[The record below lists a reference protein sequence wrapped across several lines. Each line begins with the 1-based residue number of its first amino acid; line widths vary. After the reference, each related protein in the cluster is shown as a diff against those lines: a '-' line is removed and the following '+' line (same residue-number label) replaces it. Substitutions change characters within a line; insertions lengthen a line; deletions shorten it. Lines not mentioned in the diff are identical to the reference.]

1 MRRYAPVVGLVGRMV
16 MVKLKRGET
25 EKDEPCEVVACQA
38 VGEHGSWRVL
48 VATHDGQLADVSDW
62 PKLRLIADPDNGPYR

>member
-1 MRRYAPVVGLVGRMV
+1 MRRYAPTSGLIGRMV
-16 MVKLKRGET
+16 MVKLRRDEI

-48 VATHDGQLADVSDW
+48 VATHDGRLIDATW
-62 PKLRLIADPDNGPYR
+62 PELILIADPDNGPYR